1 MHILSTDDI
10 IAEIATE
17 MDLRFNDAS
26 GALLSVL
33 AAEDEDDEDS
43 ED

>member
-1 MHILSTDDI
+1 MHIVSTDDI

-17 MDLRFNDAS
+17 MELRYNEAS

-33 AAEDEDDEDS
+33 SAEDDEDF
-43 ED
+43 EN